1 MQVRTAPFR
10 LLAWGVS
17 LSAHA
22 VVIAGVMA
30 NSGIATLPV
39 ANAGSGEQV
48 LQVRLHRA
56 DDRAALAAATDG
68 AGQRKEERMLAEGMR
83 GVVGQDK
90 ASSQPLI
97 PLVQAPEPR
106 YFQSREL
113 SVRPRVREDV
123 PSDFG
128 IDGVPA
134 QAVILRLFINEE
146 GDVDRVAVERSF
158 LPEEQSQRLI
168 DAFSKVR
175 FHPGARDNVAVKSQ
189 MKIEVRLDD
198 ATALR

>member
-1 MQVRTAPFR
+1 MQVRTGPFS
-10 LLAWGVS
+10 LFAWGLS
-17 LSAHA
+17 LSVHAA
-22 VVIAGVMA
+22 VVAGVMA
-30 NSGIATLPV
+30 NAGIATLPA
-39 ANAGSGEQV
+39 ANAVSDEHV

-56 DDRAALAAATDG
+56 ADRRAAALAIES
-68 AGQRKEERMLAEGMR
+68 AGQRKEDRMLAER
-83 GVVGQDK
+83 AQSDAGQAD

-97 PLVQAPEPR
+97 PLVQSPEPR
-106 YFQSREL
+106 YFLSREL

-134 QAVILRLFINEE
+134 QTVILRLFINEE
-146 GDVDRVAVERSF
+146 GDIDRVAVERSF
-158 LPEEQSQRLI
+158 LPEEKSQHLVQ
-168 DAFSKVR
+168 AFSKVR

-198 ATALR
+198 ATAVR